1 MKINGIHHVSAL
13 TANAQKNVDFYR
25 QILGLKLV
33 KKTVNQDD
41 PSMYHLFY
49 GDEVASSG
57 TELTFF
63 EIPML
68 ARRLEGTNA
77 ITSTGLLVSSEK
89 ALTFWEK
96 RFEDKGVQQETASLR
111 GGRPA
116 LRFKDPEGQQ
126 LFLTVE
132 PNAQEEGSPPV
143 HDDIPAEFAIRGLGP
158 VELTVAEA
166 DKTIRVLTDILGFTE
181 RAREQSN
188 DGEIV
193 TIFESGNGGAGTEI
207 HVIEKTEG
215 PSERSGRGSV
225 HHVAF
230 RVKDAEELEKWY
242 EKISKAGFTNSGV
255 VERFYFKALY
265 FREPN
270 GILFEISTDGPGFTV
285 DEGVDEL
292 GDQLALPPFLE
303 HKRAEIEQRLTPI
316 QSS

>member
-49 GDEVASSG
+49 GDEVASPG

-68 ARRLEGTNA
+68 ARRLDGTNA
-77 ITSTGLLVSSEK
+77 ISRTGLIVSSEE
-89 ALTFWEK
+89 AITFWEK
-96 RFEDKGVQQETASLR
+96 RFEEKGVKKEIASLR

-116 LRFKDPEGQQ
+116 LKFTDPEGQQ

-132 PNAQEEGSPPV
+132 PSVQDGAKPPV
-143 HDDIPAEFAIRGLGP
+143 HDEIPADFAIRGLGP

-166 DKTIRVLTDILGFTE
+166 DKTISVLTSILGFTE
-181 RAREQSN
+181 KAREQSN

-193 TIFESGNGGAGTEI
+193 TIFESGQGGAGTEI
-207 HVIEKTEG
+207 HVIEKAEG
-215 PSERSGRGSV
+215 PVERSGRGSV

-230 RVKDAEELEKWY
+230 RVADAEELEKWHD
-242 EKISKAGFTNSGV
+242 KIAKAGFTNSGV

-285 DEGVDEL
+285 DESVDEL

-303 HKRAEIEQRLTPI
+303 HKRAEIEQRLVPI
-316 QSS
+316 K

>member
-13 TANAQKNVDFYR
+13 TANAQKNVNFYR

-49 GDEVASSG
+49 GDEVASPG

-77 ITSTGLLVSSEK
+77 ITRTGLLVSSEE
-89 ALTFWEK
+89 ALAFWEK
-96 RFEDKGVQQETASLR
+96 RFEEKGVKKEKTSIR

-116 LRFKDPEGQQ
+116 LLFTDPEGQQ
-126 LFLTVE
+126 MFLTVE
-132 PNAQEEGSPPV
+132 PNGHEAGEPPV
-143 HDDIPAEFAIRGLGP
+143 HADIRAEFAIRGLGP
-158 VELTVAEA
+158 VELTVARAEE
-166 DKTIRVLTDILGFTE
+166 TTRVLTEILGFKNK
-181 RAREQSN
+181 ASEQTSH
-188 DGEIV
+188 GMM
-193 TIFESGNGGAGTEI
+193 TIYESGEGGAGTEI
-207 HVIEKTEG
+207 HVIEKADG

-230 RVKDAEELEKWY
+230 RVKNADELEKWHD
-242 EKISKAGFTNSGV
+242 KISKAGFANSGV

-285 DEGVDEL
+285 DEGVEEL
-292 GDQLALPPFLE
+292 GNRLALPPFLE
-303 HKRAEIEQRLTPI
+303 HRRSEIEHRLTPI
-316 QSS
+316 QS

>member
-1 MKINGIHHVSAL
+1 MEINGIHHVSAL

-25 QILGLKLV
+25 RILGLKLV

-49 GDEVASSG
+49 GDEVASLG

-77 ITSTGLLVSSEK
+77 ITRTGLVVSSEE

-96 RFEDKGVQQETASLR
+96 RFEEKGVKKEAISLR
-111 GGRPA
+111 AGRPA
-116 LRFKDPEGQQ
+116 LPFADPEGQQ
-126 LFLTVE
+126 LFLTVD
-132 PNAQEEGSPPV
+132 PNGHDADSPPI
-143 HDDIPAEFAIRGLGP
+143 HENIPSDFAIKGLGP
-158 VELTVAEA
+158 VELTVANIET
-166 DKTIRVLTDILGFTE
+166 TIRVLADILGFQE
-181 RAREQSN
+181 ISREQTT
-188 DGEIV
+188 DGSMMA
-193 TIFESGNGGAGTEI
+193 IFESGEGGAGTEL
-207 HVIEKTEG
+207 HVIERAEG

-230 RVKDAEELEKWY
+230 RVENGEELEKWHD
-242 EKISKAGFTNSGV
+242 KISKAGFTNSGV

-270 GILFEISTDGPGFTV
+270 GILFELSTDGPGFTV
-285 DEGVDEL
+285 DESVEEL
-292 GDQLALPPFLE
+292 GARLALPPFLE
-303 HKRAEIEQRLTPI
+303 HKREEIERRLTPI
-316 QSS
+316 H